1 MDTGF
6 FRLDKPIHVLIFFVL
21 GWLARRAFLH
31 QDRYPRLRE
40 YSLLISFLFVL
51 AYGIVDESHQAF
63 IPGRKPDALDVLADG
78 VGGLLFV
85 LVAWLAG
92 GRGSGQK
99 GTRGPSGSRNSTA
112 TG

>member
-1 MDTGF
+1 MSSIPSRYLMDTGLI
-6 FRLDKPIHVLIFFVL
+6 RLDKPIHVLIFFVL
-21 GWLARRAFLH
+21 GWLAQRAFLH
-31 QDRYPRLRE
+31 QGRYPRLRE

-51 AYGIVDESHQAF
+51 AYGIFDESHQAF
-63 IPGRKPDALDVLADG
+63 IPGRQPDVLDVLADG

-99 GTRGPSGSRNSTA
+99 GK
-112 TG
+112 